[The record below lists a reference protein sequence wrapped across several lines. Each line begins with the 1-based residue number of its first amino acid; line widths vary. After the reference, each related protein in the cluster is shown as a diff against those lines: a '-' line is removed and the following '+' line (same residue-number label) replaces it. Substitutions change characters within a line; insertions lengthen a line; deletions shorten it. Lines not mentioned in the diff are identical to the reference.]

1 MVAKP
6 LVVVSQDG
14 AVLDAAIM
22 SQKAFNKSTE
32 HGRLWVLHADTG
44 RVLPYHGDLAFAE
57 LVDVGELYRAT
68 VHYGEWLNST
78 PATDGDTDEPR
89 LGTGGS
95 SGGSAN
101 ETTKAGEWESV
112 LRGLVGVISDRKQK
126 RPEGSY
132 TSYLF
137 NSGEAKIRKKT
148 GEEAI
153 ELVLAAS
160 REETAS
166 EAADLMYHLL
176 VLLAELDIP
185 FDSVIQELSSRG

>member
-6 LVVVSQDG
+6 LVVLGQDG

-22 SQKAFNKSTE
+22 SLKAFNKSTE

-44 RVLPYHGDLAFAE
+44 RVLPYHGDLAFVE
-57 LVDVGELYRAT
+57 LVDVGELYKAT

-78 PATDGDTDEPR
+78 PAVLSDTEERPVPGDD
-89 LGTGGS
+89 LGERTGEMS
-95 SGGSAN
+95 
-101 ETTKAGEWESV
+101 ETGEWELV
-112 LRGLVGVISDRKQK
+112 LRGLVGVILDRKEK

-185 FDSVIQELSSRG
+185 FDDVIHELESRG

>member
-6 LVVVSQDG
+6 LVVLGQDG

-44 RVLPYHGDLAFAE
+44 RVLPYHGDLAFVE

-78 PATDGDTDEPR
+78 PAVLSDIEGRPAPEDD
-89 LGTGGS
+89 LGERTGEIS
-95 SGGSAN
+95 
-101 ETTKAGEWESV
+101 ETGEWESV
-112 LRGLVGVISDRKQK
+112 LRGLVGVILDRKEK

-160 REETAS
+160 PEETAS
-166 EAADLMYHLL
+166 EAADLVYHLL

-185 FDSVIQELSSRG
+185 FDDVIHELESRG